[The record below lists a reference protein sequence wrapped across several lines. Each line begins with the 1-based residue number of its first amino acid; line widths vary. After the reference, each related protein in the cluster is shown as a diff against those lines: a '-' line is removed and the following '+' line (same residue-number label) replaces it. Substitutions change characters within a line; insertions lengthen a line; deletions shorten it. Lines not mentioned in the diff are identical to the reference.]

1 MSKAIGHV
9 VVQTHW
15 DREWYFTR
23 ERTLA
28 RLIRAASHFVAELEA
43 GKLDSFLFD
52 GQTIAAEDLL
62 AACEP
67 ALADRL
73 RTLMADG
80 RLVLGP
86 WYVSADEFL
95 VDGECLIRNLE
106 RGMATAQA
114 LGNCQRVGYVP
125 DTFGHRAQMPQIL
138 QGFGIDNA
146 VLWRGSDHPR
156 SEAWWQAPDGSQVFA
171 VLLTQGYYQH
181 PFNMPDRR
189 HPSNG
194 PDWQKAVADY
204 FKSVKPAATT
214 GHLLLTQGGDHLIT
228 AAGMADRL
236 AAFNAEQDEFRSEQ
250 SRLEDYIA
258 SVRAETG
265 DLAVLSG
272 ELRQN
277 DRAFVL
283 PDVLSTRR
291 YLKEANQRAEDRLIG
306 LVEPLLAV
314 TAWQDKAFPKRYLA
328 ATWDLLLQQQPHD
341 SICGCSVDA
350 VHDEMMTRFAALSDR
365 MDALIETAGLTSGRT
380 ENRAILTD
388 RLSPFADD
396 RRCTLFNASP
406 KRADGWVEAEVFLA
420 GAGAAGLSAMRM
432 DGEAIDVAFLA
443 VEPHR
448 AFTSP
453 LDDFPAHVAGHRYRL
468 AFRTELQ
475 GLEMAAIELKD
486 EPAHDDTTGEVVR
499 NEHFE
504 LRVDGTGRALR
515 LTDRTSGL
523 EYAGLFAIESTLDA
537 GDSYNYSPPPR
548 PEISRADV
556 IGWRTSGIGTA
567 CETLTLDLALDQ
579 PAGLAPD
586 RVGAAADRVR
596 SEGRLT
602 LRLLAGEPMVR
613 ATLTWHNAA
622 RDHRL
627 RLVLPLPEPV
637 ADTASDGGF
646 AWTTR
651 PVTFAEVP
659 DAPSRAEA
667 RVSVNPSH
675 SAVAAGPFG
684 FIHRGLQEFEVER
697 SAAGDRLGITL
708 LRSVG
713 WLSRRDLVTRG
724 MGAGPDMATPGAQC
738 LGEHRYDF
746 ALSLDTEAVALL
758 GRAAAWRRP
767 PALLRGHA
775 PPSPAGMT
783 LSDERLQVSSLRR
796 LDDAIELRVWNPTGD
811 AVPVYLPGWETNA
824 IDLAR
829 EPLPE
834 WQGNV
839 APFGIQTLLLSRQV

>member
-1 MSKAIGHV
+1 MSKTIGHV

-23 ERTLA
+23 EVFLA

-67 ALADRL
+67 GLADRV
-73 RTLMADG
+73 RALMADG
-80 RLVLGP
+80 RLVVGP

-106 RGMATAQA
+106 RGTAAARA

-125 DTFGHRAQMPQIL
+125 DTFGHRAQLPQIL
-138 QGFGIDNA
+138 RGFGIDNA

-156 SEAWWQAPDGSQVFA
+156 SEAWWRAPDGSKVFA

-181 PFNMPDRR
+181 PFNRPDRR
-189 HPSNG
+189 HPSNV
-194 PDWQKAVADY
+194 PDWQTAVTDY
-204 FKSVKPAATT
+204 FRSILPASTT
-214 GHLLLTQGGDHLIT
+214 GHLLLTQGGDHLVT
-228 AAGMADRL
+228 AEGIASRL
-236 AAFNAEQDEFRSEQ
+236 VDFNARQEEFRLEQ
-250 SRLEDYIA
+250 ARLDDYIA
-258 SVRAETG
+258 QVRAWCG
-265 DLAVLSG
+265 VLEDITG

-277 DRAFVL
+277 GRAFVL

-314 TAWQDKAFPKRYLA
+314 TAWHDTTFPTRYLS

-365 MDALIETAGLTSGRT
+365 MDALIETAALVSGRIA
-380 ENRAILTD
+380 NRAASTD
-388 RLSPFADD
+388 KPSPFADD
-396 RRCTLFNASP
+396 RRCTLFNPSP
-406 KRADGWVEAEVFLA
+406 RRFEGWIEADVFMA
-420 GAGAAGLSAMRM
+420 GASAAGLSATRT
-432 DGEAIDVAFLA
+432 DGKPISVALLA

-453 LDDFPAHVAGHRYRL
+453 LDDFPAHVAGHNYRL

-475 GLEMAAIELKD
+475 GLEMAAVELND
-486 EPAHDDTTGEVVR
+486 EATLDDITGEAVG

-515 LTDRTSGL
+515 LTDRASGL
-523 EYAGLFAIESTLDA
+523 EYGGLFAIESTLDA
-537 GDSYNYSPPPR
+537 GDSYNYSPPSR
-548 PEISRADV
+548 PEISRAH
-556 IGWRTSGIGTA
+556 ITGWRASGIGTP

-586 RVGAAADRVR
+586 RVGAAAERVR
-596 SEGRLT
+596 SEGQLT
-602 LRLLAGEPMVR
+602 LRLFAGEPMVR
-613 ATLTWHNAA
+613 AALTWHNAA

-627 RLVLPLPEPV
+627 RLVLPLSQPV
-637 ADTASDGGF
+637 AETASDGGF

-651 PVTFAEVP
+651 AVTLAEVP
-659 DAPSRAEA
+659 DAPSHAEA

-697 SAAGDRLGITL
+697 SAAGDRLGVTL

-746 ALSLDTEAVALL
+746 ALGLDTEAVALL

-775 PPSPAGMT
+775 PPLLAGMT

-796 LDDAIELRVWNPTGD
+796 VGDAIELRLWNPTGD
-811 AVPVYLPGWETNA
+811 TVPIKLPGWEA
-824 IDLAR
+824 SAVDLAR
-829 EPLPE
+829 EPLLE
-834 WQGNV
+834 WTGDV
-839 APFGIQTLLLSRQV
+839 APFGIQTLLLSRRA